1 MNVYMPD
8 ITIIE
13 APLNVS
19 KSGLSE
25 RIMIDKSI
33 ANTSREYRNGD
44 ITDTSPL
51 RVASTIA

>member
-1 MNVYMPD
+1 MNEYMPEA
-8 ITIIE
+8 TIIA
-13 APLNVS
+13 APLSVN
-19 KSGLSE
+19 KSGLSL

-33 ANTSREYRNGD
+33 ANTKREYLNGD

>member
-13 APLNVS
+13 APLIVS

-33 ANTSREYRNGD
+33 ANTSRE
-44 ITDTSPL
+44 
-51 RVASTIA
+51 

>member
-1 MNVYMPD
+1 MKVYMPE

-13 APLNVS
+13 APLNVT

-51 RVASTIA
+51 RVARTIA

>member
-1 MNVYMPD
+1 MNAYMPE

-13 APLNVS
+13 APINVS
-19 KSGLSE
+19 KSGLSL

-51 RVASTIA
+51 RVASTTA

>member
-1 MNVYMPD
+1 MNVYMPET
-8 ITIIE
+8 TIIE

-19 KSGLSE
+19 KSGLSL

-51 RVASTIA
+51 RVASTTA